1 MVSAFFLSRKYQYLW
16 NKHTHN
22 PEKEICFK
30 IRLCFKLEIEH
41 EYLHRNKAF

>member
-1 MVSAFFLSRKYQYLW
+1 MVSTFFLSRKYQYLW

-22 PEKEICFK
+22 QERATYFE

-41 EYLHRNKAF
+41 ENLHRNKTF